1 MAKLTALTKNT
12 AGLNSGAEVMAQR
25 ISLDKI
31 TVHPTFQSLLPINE
45 RELENIV
52 SDMEENGFDK
62 SKPVCIWREE
72 DVLIDGYT
80 RYTAAK
86 KAGLAE
92 IYKYEMSFET
102 EQEALEYAMKQQLN
116 RRNLNDAGK
125 LLLIEK
131 LDNLRKTGRPSDEDD
146 SPRGKSAQVLAE
158 TLGIGTRTVERA
170 RSVLANADEET
181 LDAVRSGELSINQA
195 AKTIKRKKDEEDKAS
210 KPAPETDGPPP
221 TALEEEPAPK
231 SYWSVSE
238 NMDIDFDEEDPI
250 GTTES
255 QDDFSAREEDEDIIP
270 LKFQPTWY
278 QHIMEFDLHHLAV
291 YLASVQLEDTLTVSQ
306 WEEKLK
312 SRSVE

>member
-45 RELENIV
+45 KELANIV

-62 SKPVCIWREE
+62 SKPVCVWREE
-72 DVLIDGYT
+72 NVLIDGYT
-80 RYTAAK
+80 RFTAARE
-86 KAGLAE
+86 AGLTE

-102 EQEALEYAMKQQLN
+102 EQQALEYAMKQQLN

-131 LDNLRKTGRPSDEDD
+131 LDNLRNPGRKSSDSDDEDE
-146 SPRGKSAQVLAE
+146 PRGKSAQALAE

-170 RSVLANADEET
+170 RHVLANADEET
-181 LDAVRSGELSINQA
+181 LEEVRSGKTSINQA
-195 AKTIKRKKDEEDKAS
+195 AKKIKQQKDEEKKAA
-210 KPAPETDGPPP
+210 APVDVPVP
-221 TALEEEPAPK
+221 EEEPAPEFD
-231 SYWSVSE
+231 WSD
-238 NMDIDFDEEDPI
+238 MDIDFDEVDN
-250 GTTES
+250 
-255 QDDFSAREEDEDIIP
+255 FDEDSAEEKDEDVVP
-270 LKFQPTWY
+270 LQFQPTWY
-278 QHIMEFDLHHLAV
+278 EHIMDFDLHHLAV
-291 YLASVQLEDTLTVSQ
+291 YLASIQQEEPLSISQ

-312 SRSVE
+312 TRGTE

>member
-45 RELENIV
+45 KELANIV

-80 RYTAAK
+80 RFTAARE
-86 KAGLAE
+86 AGLTE

-102 EQEALEYAMKQQLN
+102 EQQALEYAMKQQLN

-131 LDNLRKTGRPSDEDD
+131 LDNLRNPGRKSSDSDDEDE
-146 SPRGKSAQVLAE
+146 PRGKSAQALAE

-170 RSVLANADEET
+170 RHVLANADEET
-181 LDAVRSGELSINQA
+181 LEEVRSGKTSINQA
-195 AKTIKRKKDEEDKAS
+195 AKKIKQQKDEEKKAA
-210 KPAPETDGPPP
+210 APVDVPVP
-221 TALEEEPAPK
+221 EEEPAPEFD
-231 SYWSVSE
+231 WSD
-238 NMDIDFDEEDPI
+238 MDIDFDEVDN
-250 GTTES
+250 
-255 QDDFSAREEDEDIIP
+255 FDEDSAEEKDEDVVP
-270 LKFQPTWY
+270 LQFQPTWY
-278 QHIMEFDLHHLAV
+278 EHIMEFDLHHLAV
-291 YLASVQLEDTLTVSQ
+291 YLASIQQEEPLSISQ

-312 SRSVE
+312 TRGTE

>member
-45 RELENIV
+45 KELANIV

-80 RYTAAK
+80 RFTAARE
-86 KAGLAE
+86 AGLTE
-92 IYKYEMSFET
+92 IYKYEMSFAT

-131 LDNLRKTGRPSDEDD
+131 LDNLRNPGRKSSGSDDEDE
-146 SPRGKSAQVLAE
+146 PRGKSAQALAE

-170 RSVLANADEET
+170 RHVLANADEET
-181 LDAVRSGELSINQA
+181 LEEVKSGKTSINQA
-195 AKTIKRKKDEEDKAS
+195 AKKIKQQKDEEKKAAATIAD
-210 KPAPETDGPPP
+210 PAVASEP
-221 TALEEEPAPK
+221 EEEPDPEFD
-231 SYWSVSE
+231 WSD
-238 NMDIDFDEEDPI
+238 MDIDFDED
-250 GTTES
+250 
-255 QDDFSAREEDEDIIP
+255 SAGENDEDVVP
-270 LKFQPTWY
+270 LQFQPTWY
-278 QHIMEFDLHHLAV
+278 EHIMEFDLHHLAV
-291 YLASVQLEDTLTVSQ
+291 YLASIQQEEPLSISQ

-312 SRSVE
+312 TRGTE